1 MNKNITANRRTLLA
15 WTASA
20 TLFPYT
26 RLSLAA
32 AVKRPVVV
40 ELFTSEGCSSCPP
53 ADAFLNELAAQPSLI
68 ALSLHVDYWDYLGW
82 RDTLAL
88 AESTKRQR
96 DYAQRRKD
104 NRVYTPQIIVN
115 GLKHVVGSRQGDV
128 QAIIAEEQK
137 RQPAEFVGMTI
148 KAQGEELVVDL
159 EAAPLDH
166 AVRQGT
172 LWVLAVAPKLVV
184 TVGRGEN
191 AGRTMTYRNVVR
203 RLIPAGMW
211 HGEARSLTL
220 PLPDVLPDP
229 SLGCAAILQA
239 DDAGPILGAAWLDA
253 ASPS

>member
-1 MNKNITANRRTLLA
+1 MNKNITANRRNLLA

-20 TLFPYT
+20 TLLPFT

-32 AVKRPVVV
+32 AVNRPVVV

-53 ADAFLNELAAQPSLI
+53 ADAFLNELVRQPSLI
-68 ALSLHVDYWDYLGW
+68 ALSFHVDYWDYLGW
-82 RDTLAL
+82 RDTLGL
-88 AESTKRQR
+88 PESTKRQR
-96 DYAQRRKD
+96 DYATRRKD
-104 NRVYTPQIIVN
+104 GRVYTPQIIVN
-115 GLKHVVGSRQGDV
+115 GLKHVVGSRQSEV
-128 QAIIAEEQK
+128 LAIIAAEQK
-137 RQPAEFVGMTI
+137 RQPNDFVGMRI
-148 KAQGEELVVDL
+148 KTQGEELAVELD
-159 EAAPLDH
+159 AAPSDH
-166 AVRQGT
+166 TVRQGT
-172 LWVLAVAPKLVV
+172 LWVMAVAPRLVV

-220 PLPDVLPDP
+220 PLSDVLPDP
-229 SLGCAAILQA
+229 SLCCAAILQA

>member
-1 MNKNITANRRTLLA
+1 MNKNITANRRSLLA

-20 TLFPYT
+20 TLLPFT

-32 AVKRPVVV
+32 VQRPVVV

-53 ADAFLNELAAQPSLI
+53 ADAFLNELVRQPSLI
-68 ALSLHVDYWDYLGW
+68 ALSFHVDYWDYLGW

-88 AESTKRQR
+88 PESTKRQR
-96 DYAQRRKD
+96 DYALRRKD
-104 NRVYTPQIIVN
+104 RRVYTPQIIVN
-115 GLKHVVGSRQGDV
+115 GLKHVVGSRQGEV

-137 RQPAEFVGMTI
+137 RKPADFVGMTLKI
-148 KAQGEELVVDL
+148 QGEELAVEL
-159 EAAPLDH
+159 EAAPPDL
-166 AVRQGT
+166 AERQGT
-172 LWVLAVAPKLVV
+172 LWVMAVAPKLVV
-184 TVGRGEN
+184 AVGRGEN
-191 AGRTMTYRNVVR
+191 AGRTITYRNVVR

-220 PLPDVLPDP
+220 PRSDVLPDP
-229 SLGCAAILQA
+229 SLCCAAILQA